1 MYSLITKIWLTISNE
16 QWRNS
21 MIEQL
26 HEQGICDSYGN
37 IYGMSAPSNFELMKK
52 INELVEEVNR
62 LKEKFGEE

>member
-1 MYSLITKIWLTISNE
+1 MYSLITKIWQAIFVK

-37 IYGMSAPSNFELMKK
+37 IYGMSAPSNWELMEK

-62 LKEKFGEE
+62 LKEKLGEE